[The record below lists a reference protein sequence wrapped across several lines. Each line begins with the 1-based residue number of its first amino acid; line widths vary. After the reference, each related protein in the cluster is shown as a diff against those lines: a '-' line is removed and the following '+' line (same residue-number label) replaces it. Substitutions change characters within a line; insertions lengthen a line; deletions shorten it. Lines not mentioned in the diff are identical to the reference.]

1 MVYWRELKQKPMIS
15 RFLKKYRNK
24 KTTRID
30 SLIGQNTE
38 IQGELRFSGGV
49 HIDGK
54 INGKVIGEND
64 GSSLLSQSE
73 YGAIE
78 GEVRSPYIVINGV
91 VNGDVHASRH
101 VELLSNAKIKGNVYY
116 NLVELSVGAEVN
128 GKLVHIAAE
137 PEEEEGL
144 ELNYNEVSE

>member
-1 MVYWRELKQKPMIS
+1 MFDKI
-15 RFLKKYRNK
+15 LKKFKDK

-30 SLIGQNTE
+30 SLIGQDTE
-38 IQGELRFSGGV
+38 LQGELKFSGGV

-54 INGKVIGEND
+54 IKGKVIGKND
-64 GSSLLSQSE
+64 GRSLLSQSE
-73 YGAIE
+73 HGEIE
-78 GEVRSPYIVINGV
+78 GEVSSPYVVINGI

-128 GKLVHIAAE
+128 GKLVHTPAK
-137 PEEEEGL
+137 PEEEVGL
-144 ELNYNEVSE
+144 ELNYDEVSK

>member
-1 MVYWRELKQKPMIS
+1 MFDKL
-15 RFLKKYRNK
+15 LKKFKDK

-38 IQGELRFSGGV
+38 LQGELKFSGGV

-54 INGKVIGEND
+54 IKGKVIGEND
-64 GSSLLSQSE
+64 GRSLLSQSE
-73 YGAIE
+73 HGEIE
-78 GEVRSPYIVINGV
+78 GEVSSPYIVINGI

-116 NLVELSVGAEVN
+116 NLVELTVGAEVN
-128 GKLVHIAAE
+128 GKLVHTPAK
-137 PEEEEGL
+137 PEEEVGL

>member
-1 MVYWRELKQKPMIS
+1 MLDKL
-15 RFLKKYRNK
+15 LKKFRNK

-38 IQGELRFSGGV
+38 IQGEVKFSGGV

-54 INGKVIGEND
+54 IQGKVVGEND

-73 YGAIE
+73 YGEIE
-78 GEVRSPYIVINGV
+78 GEVRSPYVVINGV
-91 VNGDVHASRH
+91 VNGDVHGSRH

-116 NLVELSVGAEVN
+116 NLVELAVGAEVN
-128 GKLVHIAAE
+128 GKLVHTPAKL
-137 PEEEEGL
+137 EEEVGL

>member
-1 MVYWRELKQKPMIS
+1 MLKNL
-15 RFLKKYRNK
+15 LKKYKNK

-38 IQGELRFSGGV
+38 IQGEVRFSGGV

-54 INGKVIGEND
+54 IKGKVIGEND
-64 GSSLLSQSE
+64 GTSLLSQSE
-73 YGAIE
+73 HGEIE
-78 GEVRSPYIVINGV
+78 GEVRSPYIVINGI
-91 VNGDVHASRH
+91 VNGDMHASRH

-128 GKLVHIAAE
+128 GKLVHTPAKT
-137 PEEEEGL
+137 EEKVGL
-144 ELNYNEVSE
+144 ELNYNEVSD

>member
-1 MVYWRELKQKPMIS
+1 MLDKL
-15 RFLKKYRNK
+15 LKKFRNK

-38 IQGELRFSGGV
+38 IQGEIKFSGGV

-54 INGKVIGEND
+54 IQGKVVGEND

-73 YGAIE
+73 YGEIE
-78 GEVRSPYIVINGV
+78 GEVRSPYVVINGI
-91 VNGDVHASRH
+91 VNGDVHGSRH

-116 NLVELSVGAEVN
+116 NLVELAVGAEVN
-128 GKLVHIAAE
+128 GKLVHTPAKL
-137 PEEEEGL
+137 EEEVGL

>member
-1 MVYWRELKQKPMIS
+1 MLDKL
-15 RFLKKYRNK
+15 LKKFRNQ

-38 IQGELRFSGGV
+38 IQGEIKFSGGV

-54 INGKVIGEND
+54 IQGKVVGEND

-73 YGAIE
+73 YGEIE
-78 GEVRSPYIVINGV
+78 GEVRSPYVVINGI
-91 VNGDVHASRH
+91 VNGDVHGSRH

-116 NLVELSVGAEVN
+116 NLVELAVGAEVN
-128 GKLVHIAAE
+128 GKLVHTPAK
-137 PEEEEGL
+137 PEEETGL

>member
-1 MVYWRELKQKPMIS
+1 MLKNL
-15 RFLKKYRNK
+15 LKKYKNK

-38 IQGELRFSGGV
+38 IQGEVRFSGGV

-54 INGKVIGEND
+54 IKGKVIGEND
-64 GSSLLSQSE
+64 GTSLLSQSE
-73 YGAIE
+73 HGEIE
-78 GEVRSPYIVINGV
+78 GEVRSPYIVINGI
-91 VNGDVHASRH
+91 VNGDIHASRH

-128 GKLVHIAAE
+128 GKLVHTPAKT
-137 PEEEEGL
+137 EEKVGL
-144 ELNYNEVSE
+144 ELNYNEVSD

>member
-1 MVYWRELKQKPMIS
+1 MLDKL
-15 RFLKKYRNK
+15 LKKFRNK

-38 IQGELRFSGGV
+38 IQGEVKFSGGV

-54 INGKVIGEND
+54 IQGKIVGEND

-73 YGAIE
+73 YGEIE
-78 GEVRSPYIVINGV
+78 GEVRSPYVVINGI
-91 VNGDVHASRH
+91 VNGDVHGSRH

-116 NLVELSVGAEVN
+116 NLVELAVGAEVN
-128 GKLVHIAAE
+128 GKLVHTPAKL
-137 PEEEEGL
+137 EEEVGL

>member
-1 MVYWRELKQKPMIS
+1 MMLDKL
-15 RFLKKYRNK
+15 LKKFKNK

-38 IQGELRFSGGV
+38 IQGEVKFSGGV

-54 INGKVIGEND
+54 IQGKVIGEND

-73 YGAIE
+73 HGEIE
-78 GEVRSPYIVINGV
+78 GEVRSPYVVINGI
-91 VNGDVHASRH
+91 VNGDVHGSRH

-116 NLVELSVGAEVN
+116 NLVELAVGAEVN
-128 GKLVHIAAE
+128 GKLVHTPAKL
-137 PEEEEGL
+137 EEEVGL

>member
-1 MVYWRELKQKPMIS
+1 MFDKL
-15 RFLKKYRNK
+15 LKKFKDK

-38 IQGELRFSGGV
+38 LHGELKFSGGV

-54 INGKVIGEND
+54 IKGKVIGEND
-64 GSSLLSQSE
+64 GRSLLSQSE
-73 YGAIE
+73 HGEIE
-78 GEVRSPYIVINGV
+78 GEVSSPYIVINGI

-128 GKLVHIAAE
+128 GKLVHTPAK
-137 PEEEEGL
+137 PEEEVSL
-144 ELNYNEVSE
+144 DLNYNEVSE

>member
-1 MVYWRELKQKPMIS
+1 MFDKL
-15 RFLKKYRNK
+15 LKKFK
-24 KTTRID
+24 DEKTTRID
-30 SLIGQNTE
+30 SLIGRNTE
-38 IQGELRFSGGV
+38 LQGELKFSGGV

-54 INGKVIGEND
+54 IKGKVIGEND
-64 GSSLLSQSE
+64 GRSLLSQSE
-73 YGAIE
+73 HGEIE
-78 GEVRSPYIVINGV
+78 GEVSSPYIVINGI

-128 GKLVHIAAE
+128 GKLVHTPAK
-137 PEEEEGL
+137 PEEEVGL

>member
-1 MVYWRELKQKPMIS
+1 MFDKL
-15 RFLKKYRNK
+15 LKKFRNK

-38 IQGELRFSGGV
+38 IQGEIKFSGGV

-54 INGKVIGEND
+54 IQGKVVGEND

-73 YGAIE
+73 YGEIE
-78 GEVRSPYIVINGV
+78 GEVRSPYVVINGI
-91 VNGDVHASRH
+91 VNGDVHGSRH

-116 NLVELSVGAEVN
+116 NLVELAVGAEVN
-128 GKLVHIAAE
+128 GKLVHTPAKL
-137 PEEEEGL
+137 EEEVGL

>member
-1 MVYWRELKQKPMIS
+1 MLDKL
-15 RFLKKYRNK
+15 LKKFRNK

-38 IQGELRFSGGV
+38 IQGEVKFSGGV

-54 INGKVIGEND
+54 IQGKVVGEND

-73 YGAIE
+73 YGEIE
-78 GEVRSPYIVINGV
+78 GEVRSPYIVINGI
-91 VNGDVHASRH
+91 VNGDVHGSRH

-116 NLVELSVGAEVN
+116 NLVELAVGAEVN
-128 GKLVHIAAE
+128 GKLVHTPAKL
-137 PEEEEGL
+137 EEEVGL